1 VIVQLEP
8 VLARLLGE
16 RIRLST
22 HLASRRDVLIDPAQF
37 EQVLMN
43 LVVNARDAMPD
54 GGQLAIESDDVEL
67 REAEASSAGAAPG
80 AYVRVTVTDT
90 GAGMDEATCARAFEP
105 FFTTKPKGKGTGLG
119 LATVFGIVRQS
130 GGYVRLRSALGRGT
144 TVEVAVPHTERVARH
159 VRTTVIPVSMLGRG
173 EIVLLVEDEAPVRK
187 LVEKLL
193 RRQGY
198 EVLAAANAG
207 EALLLA
213 EQARRLDLLLT
224 DVVMPMMDGRQL
236 AARLR
241 GEHPKLPVIFM
252 SGYHEDDVL
261 SDLVASADVAYLEKP
276 IRRDTLVRKLREVLD
291 AAAGVLA
298 P

>member
-1 VIVQLEP
+1 
-8 VLARLLGE
+8 
-16 RIRLST
+16 
-22 HLASRRDVLIDPAQF
+22 
-37 EQVLMN
+37 
-43 LVVNARDAMPD
+43 
-54 GGQLAIESDDVEL
+54 
-67 REAEASSAGAAPG
+67 
-80 AYVRVTVTDT
+80 
-90 GAGMDEATCARAFEP
+90 
-105 FFTTKPKGKGTGLG
+105 
-119 LATVFGIVRQS
+119 
-130 GGYVRLRSALGRGT
+130 
-144 TVEVAVPHTERVARH
+144 
-159 VRTTVIPVSMLGRG
+159 
-173 EIVLLVEDEAPVRK
+173 
-187 LVEKLL
+187 
-193 RRQGY
+193 
-198 EVLAAANAG
+198 VLAAANAG